1 MKKNVYLLALLVLVF
16 FSCSKS
22 DESVFEENETVIEN
36 ANLRAA
42 DVSASFENTRFVD
55 DRLVFDTEEA
65 FQVAIEQFVN
75 EDKVAENA
83 AILKQTFPNF
93 TSFNEYINGM
103 DDEVLESIIDRQEAS
118 EIKSLFHII
127 PDAEDPEAM
136 EALTIFDD
144 DPISH
149 VAGRNRSIQIGKTV
163 YHYYDKKV
171 YMIPEESY
179 SSRAVTDKEVYAYLV
194 NFPSEDLDFNA
205 VVVSGCGDKEE
216 CKVNYANKRRM
227 VGQIRTNH
235 WIIVHFFKINTKNQR
250 KRFFIWWGSRTDQ
263 VRLTA
268 TVPFR
273 YCSWPPAP
281 DQLYAVDETKQD
293 VKNIKKTMDWCFNF
307 YCNWEPL
314 PGTHSEHEVIRNG
327 DTHYCE
333 NNL

>member
-1 MKKNVYLLALLVLVF
+1 MAMALFVL
-16 FSCSKS
+16 FSCSKN
-22 DESVFEENETVIEN
+22 DESVFEENAIEKIEN
-36 ANLRAA
+36 ANLKGNVA
-42 DVSASFENTRFVD
+42 DDVADSFENARFVD
-55 DRLVFDTEEA
+55 DRLVFETEEA
-65 FQVAIEQFVN
+65 FQRGIEQFIN
-75 EDKVAENA
+75 EEKAIENA
-83 AILKQTFPNF
+83 AILKQMFPDF
-93 TSFNEYINGM
+93 TSFNEHINGM
-103 DDEVLESIIDRQEAS
+103 EDEVYESIIERQDEA

-127 PDAEDPEAM
+127 PDVEEPGAM

-149 VAGRNRSIQIGKTV
+149 VAGKSRSIQIANTV
-163 YHYYDKKV
+163 YHYYDNKV
-171 YMIPEESY
+171 YLIPEAAY
-179 SSRAVTDKEVYAYLV
+179 NTRAITNKEVASYLV
-194 NFPSEDLDFNA
+194 NFPSEDLDFAA

-216 CKVNYANKRRM
+216 CKVNYASKRRM

-235 WIIVHFFKINTKNQR
+235 WLIVHFFKVNTKNQR
-250 KRFFIWWGSRTDQ
+250 KRFFIWWGSRTNQ

-281 DQLYAVDETKQD
+281 DQLYAVDETKQNA
-293 VKNIKKTMDWCFNF
+293 KNIKKIMDWCFNF